1 MNRHIVNV
9 SIFLMFLGVCAATL
23 NNRFTSDANESQ
35 QTQASTIT
43 ELRNSNAPIET
54 QAISQLVFSHPES
67 AVPDEYIQHLPT
79 SLLNTPLPQRLDI
92 NEDGS
97 LRINKKILHLF
108 EFYLSAIGEEPL
120 ERIIAR
126 INHNL
131 TEQLTAQA
139 LTEALDILDGYL
151 QFRNAI
157 TAIKQEH
164 NQMASDDYASFEHI
178 IISRNELIATRWRF
192 LSEEVIA
199 AFFEQEDQYEHYMF
213 SLVEIRRNH
222 NLSDEQKSDAISAL
236 NTQSPDWLIKQQSTA
251 NKLNVYRQ
259 KYYDMVQQGA
269 SDNELNMLREQEF
282 NAQAADRLSA
292 LDTKREQWQQRIN
305 EYRIELATL
314 VSIEP
319 DNQAQQELIKALRNQ
334 HFNAQEIRR
343 IRALDSRDLASY

>member
-1 MNRHIVNV
+1 MGFTSITRELTPIQPEIVFSIGNFGIANSTLMV
-9 SIFLMFLGVCAATL
+9 ILIALIFLAIGLFVVPKFL
-23 NNRFTSDANESQ
+23 
-35 QTQASTIT
+35 
-43 ELRNSNAPIET
+43 
-54 QAISQLVFSHPES
+54 
-67 AVPDEYIQHLPT
+67 
-79 SLLNTPLPQRLDI
+79 I

-199 AFFEQEDQYEHYMF
+199 K
-213 SLVEIRRNH
+213 VE
-222 NLSDEQKSDAISAL
+222 NLL
-236 NTQSPDWLIKQQSTA
+236 NW
-251 NKLNVYRQ
+251 N
-259 KYYDMVQQGA
+259 
-269 SDNELNMLREQEF
+269 
-282 NAQAADRLSA
+282 
-292 LDTKREQWQQRIN
+292 
-305 EYRIELATL
+305 
-314 VSIEP
+314 
-319 DNQAQQELIKALRNQ
+319 QELSN
-334 HFNAQEIRR
+334 
-343 IRALDSRDLASY
+343 